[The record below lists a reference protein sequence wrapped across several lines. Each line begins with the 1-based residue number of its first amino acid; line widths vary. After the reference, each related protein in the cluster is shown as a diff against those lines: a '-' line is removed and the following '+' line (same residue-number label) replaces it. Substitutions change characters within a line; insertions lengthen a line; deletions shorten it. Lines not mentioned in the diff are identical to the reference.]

1 MPKGGN
7 KMSDAI
13 TIRYKAAQ
21 TIARDAGA
29 LGLKYFNS
37 FDTLTIESKSHQDF
51 VSEADKNVETLVRA
65 AISAAFP
72 DDAIVGE
79 EDAPSPGTSGFTWV
93 IDPIDGTTNFIHGIP
108 QWCVAI
114 AIVQNG
120 QTVAGVIHDPVH
132 DECNHAM
139 RGNGAFCNDKPI
151 RALQGRPITNGSLGV
166 GFSGRT
172 RASGSVITLIDLIV
186 QAGGVFW
193 RNGSGALSLAYV
205 AQGKLLGYVEEHMN
219 AWDCIAGQL
228 MIAEAGGKVE
238 PQNADDMI
246 ANGGRVVVAT
256 AELFDQVQ
264 AMADQAYKA

>member
-1 MPKGGN
+1 MGTT
-7 KMSDAI
+7 MTD
-13 TIRYKAAQ
+13 TLTTRYTAAQ
-21 TIARDAGA
+21 TIARQAGA

-37 FDTLTIESKSHQDF
+37 FDTLTITSKSHQDF
-51 VSEADKNVETLVRA
+51 VSEADQNVETLVRA
-65 AISAAFP
+65 AITKAFP

-79 EDAPSPGTSGFTWV
+79 EDAPTPGTSGFTWV

-114 AIVQNG
+114 AIVENAE
-120 QTVAGVIHDPVH
+120 TVAGVIHDPVH

-151 RALQGRPITNGSLGV
+151 RVLAGRPLTNGSLGV

-172 RASGSVITLIDLIV
+172 RASGAVITLIDLITR
-186 QAGGVFW
+186 AGGVFW

-219 AWDCIAGQL
+219 AWDCLAGQL
-228 MIAEAGGKVE
+228 MIAEAGGKIEV
-238 PQNADDMI
+238 QNADEMI
-246 ANGGRVVVAT
+246 KDGGRVVVAT
-256 AELFDQVQ
+256 AELFDEIKGL
-264 AMADQAYKA
+264 ADMSYGV

>member
-1 MPKGGN
+1 MTDDIAK
-7 KMSDAI
+7 
-13 TIRYKAAQ
+13 RYAAAQ
-21 TIARDAGA
+21 AIARDAGA
-29 LGLKYFNS
+29 LGLTYFNS
-37 FDTLTIESKSHQDF
+37 FDTLQITSKSHQDF
-51 VSEADKNVETLVRA
+51 VSEADQNVEKRVRA
-65 AISAAFP
+65 AIAKAFP

-79 EDAPSPGTSGFTWV
+79 EDAPTTGTSGFTWV

-139 RGNGAFCNDKPI
+139 RGHGAFCNAKPI
-151 RALQGRPITNGSLGV
+151 HTLTDRPLTNGSLGV

-172 RASGSVITLIDLIV
+172 RASGNVITLMDLIV
-186 QAGGVFW
+186 KAGGVFW

-219 AWDCIAGQL
+219 AWDCLAGQL

-238 PQNADDMI
+238 VQNADEMI
-246 ANGGRVVVAT
+246 KNGGRVVVAT
-256 AELFDQVQ
+256 AELFDEVKDL
-264 AMADQAYKA
+264 ADRSYGA

>member
-1 MPKGGN
+1 MT
-7 KMSDAI
+7 DDI
-13 TIRYKAAQ
+13 TKRYAAAQ
-21 TIARDAGA
+21 SIAREAGA
-29 LGLKYFNS
+29 LGLRYFNS

-65 AISAAFP
+65 AITKAFP

-79 EDAPSPGTSGFTWV
+79 EDAPTTGTSGFTWV

-114 AIVQNG
+114 AIVQNA
-120 QTVAGVIHDPVH
+120 QTVVGVIHDPVH

-151 RALQGRPITNGSLGV
+151 RVLSGRPLTNGSLGI

-172 RASGSVITLIDLIV
+172 RASGNVITLIDLITK
-186 QAGGVFW
+186 AGGVFW

-219 AWDCIAGQL
+219 AWDCLAGQM
-228 MIAEAGGKVE
+228 MIVEAGGKAE
-238 PQNADDMI
+238 TQNADAMI
-246 ANGGRVVVAT
+246 RDGGRVVVST
-256 AELFDQVQ
+256 PELFDEVL
-264 AMADQAYKA
+264 ALANTAYGE

>member
-1 MPKGGN
+1 MT
-7 KMSDAI
+7 DAI
-13 TIRYKAAQ
+13 TKRYAAAQ

-37 FDTLTIESKSHQDF
+37 FDTLTIESKSQQDF
-51 VSEADKNVETLVRA
+51 VSEADKNVEILVRA
-65 AISAAFP
+65 AIAAAFP

-79 EDAPSPGTSGFTWV
+79 EDAPTTGTSGFTWV

-114 AIVQNG
+114 AIVQDAR
-120 QTVAGVIHDPVH
+120 TVAGIIHDPVH
-132 DECNHAM
+132 NECNHAM

-151 RALQGRPITNGSLGV
+151 RVLNGRPLTNGSLGV

-172 RASGSVITLIDLIV
+172 RASGNVITLIDLV
-186 QAGGVFW
+186 TKAGGVFW

-219 AWDCIAGQL
+219 AWDCLAGQL
-228 MIAEAGGKVE
+228 MIEEAGGTIE
-238 PQNADDMI
+238 AQDADDMI

-256 AELFDQVQ
+256 AEVFDQVQ
-264 AMADQAYKA
+264 EMADQSYGA

>member
-1 MPKGGN
+1 MADEIAK
-7 KMSDAI
+7 
-13 TIRYKAAQ
+13 RYAAAQ
-21 TIARDAGA
+21 TIAREAGA
-29 LGLKYFNS
+29 LGLRYFNS

-65 AISAAFP
+65 AIAAAFP
-72 DDAIVGE
+72 EDAIVGE
-79 EDAPSPGTSGFTWV
+79 EDAPTRGTSGFTWV

-114 AIVQNG
+114 AIVQNA
-120 QTVAGVIHDPVH
+120 QTVVGVIHDAVH

-139 RGNGAFCNDKPI
+139 RGAGAFCNDKPI
-151 RALQGRPITNGSLGV
+151 RVLQGRPLTNGSLGV

-172 RASGSVITLIDLIV
+172 RASGNVITLIDLITR
-186 QAGGVFW
+186 AGGVFW

-219 AWDCIAGQL
+219 AWDCLAGQL

-238 PQNADDMI
+238 RQDADEMI
-246 ANGGRVVVAT
+246 KNGGRVVVAT
-256 AELFDQVQ
+256 AELFDEVQ
-264 AMADQAYKA
+264 DLANKSYTS

>member
-1 MPKGGN
+1 MTN
-7 KMSDAI
+7 DIS
-13 TIRYKAAQ
+13 TRYAAAQ
-21 TIARDAGA
+21 SIARAAGA

-65 AISAAFP
+65 AIAQAFP

-79 EDAPSPGTSGFTWV
+79 EDAPTTGTSGFTWV

-114 AIVQNG
+114 AIVQNA
-120 QTVAGVIHDPVH
+120 QTVVGVIHDPVH
-132 DECNHAM
+132 GECNHAM
-139 RGNGAFCNDKPI
+139 LGGGAFCNDKPI
-151 RALQGRPITNGSLGV
+151 RVLNDRPLTNGSLGV

-172 RASGSVITLIDLIV
+172 RPSGNVITLIDDLTK
-186 QAGGVFW
+186 AGGVFW

-219 AWDCIAGQL
+219 AWDCLAGQL
-228 MIAEAGGKVE
+228 MIHEAGGQVE
-238 PQNADDMI
+238 VQDADDMI
-246 ANGGRVVVAT
+246 KNGGRVVVAT
-256 AELFDQVQ
+256 AELFNQVK
-264 AMADQAYKA
+264 ALADQAYGG

>member
-1 MPKGGN
+1 
-7 KMSDAI
+7 MSDAI
-13 TIRYKAAQ
+13 TKRYTAAQ

-37 FDTLTIESKSHQDF
+37 FDTLTIKSKSHQDF

-65 AISAAFP
+65 AITAAFP

-79 EDAPSPGTSGFTWV
+79 EDAPTTGTSGFTWV

-114 AIVQNG
+114 AIVQNA
-120 QTVAGVIHDPVH
+120 QTVVGIIHDPVH

-139 RGNGAFCNDKPI
+139 RGHGAFCNDKPI
-151 RALQGRPITNGSLGV
+151 RVLQGRPLTNGSMGV

-172 RASGSVITLIDLIV
+172 RASGNVITLINLV
-186 QAGGVFW
+186 TRAGGVFW

-219 AWDCIAGQL
+219 AWDCLAGQL
-228 MIAEAGGKVE
+228 MIAEAGGMVE
-238 PQNADDMI
+238 AQNADDMI
-246 ANGGRVVVAT
+246 TNGGRVVTAT
-256 AELFDQVQ
+256 AETFAQVQ
-264 AMADQAYKA
+264 AMADQSYRV

>member
-1 MPKGGN
+1 MTN
-7 KMSDAI
+7 DI
-13 TIRYKAAQ
+13 TTRYTAAQ
-21 TIARDAGA
+21 SIARAAGA

-51 VSEADKNVETLVRA
+51 VSEADKNVEILVRV
-65 AISAAFP
+65 AISEAFP

-79 EDAPSPGTSGFTWV
+79 EGAPTTGTSGFTWV

-114 AIVQNG
+114 AIMQNA
-120 QTVAGVIHDPVH
+120 QTVVGVIHDPVH

-139 RGNGAFCNDKPI
+139 LGGGAFCNDKPI
-151 RALQGRPITNGSLGV
+151 HVLNGRPLTNGSLGV

-172 RASGSVITLIDLIV
+172 RQSGAVITLMDNLIK
-186 QAGGVFW
+186 AGGVFW

-219 AWDCIAGQL
+219 AWDCLAGQL
-228 MIAEAGGKVE
+228 MIAEAGGQVE
-238 PQNADDMI
+238 AQDADDMI
-246 ANGGRVVVAT
+246 KNGGRVVVST
-256 AELFDQVQ
+256 AELFNQVK
-264 AMADQAYKA
+264 ALADQAYSG

>member
-1 MPKGGN
+1 MT
-7 KMSDAI
+7 DDI
-13 TIRYKAAQ
+13 TKRYTAAQ

-29 LGLKYFNS
+29 LGLQYFNS
-37 FDTLTIESKSHQDF
+37 FDTLTITSKSHQDF
-51 VSEADKNVETLVRA
+51 VSEADKNVETHVRA
-65 AISAAFP
+65 AIAAQFP

-79 EDAPSPGTSGFTWV
+79 EDAPTTGTSGFTWV

-114 AIVQNG
+114 AIVQNA

-132 DECNHAM
+132 NECNHAM
-139 RGNGAFCNDKPI
+139 QGGGAFCNDKPI
-151 RALQGRPITNGSLGV
+151 RVLNGRPLTNGSLGV

-172 RASGSVITLIDLIV
+172 RGSGAVITLMDDLTK
-186 QAGGVFW
+186 AGGVFW

-219 AWDCIAGQL
+219 AWDCLAGQL
-228 MIAEAGGKVE
+228 MIHEAGGRVE
-238 PQNADDMI
+238 VQDADDMI

-256 AELFDQVQ
+256 AELFDQVK
-264 AMADQAYKA
+264 ALADKAYRY

>member
-1 MPKGGN
+1 MA
-7 KMSDAI
+7 DDIAR
-13 TIRYKAAQ
+13 RYTAAQ
-21 TIARDAGA
+21 AIARDAGA
-29 LGLKYFNS
+29 LGLRYFKS

-65 AISAAFP
+65 AIAAAFP

-79 EDAPSPGTSGFTWV
+79 EDEPIRGTSGFTWV

-114 AIVQNG
+114 AIVQDA
-120 QTVAGVIHDPVH
+120 QTVIGVIHDAVH

-139 RGNGAFCNDKPI
+139 RGGGAFCNDKPI
-151 RALQGRPITNGSLGV
+151 HTLQGRPLTNGSLGV

-172 RASGSVITLIDLIV
+172 RASGNVITLIDLITK
-186 QAGGVFW
+186 AGGVFW

-219 AWDCIAGQL
+219 AWDCLAGQL
-228 MIAEAGGKVE
+228 MIEEAGGRVE
-238 PQNADDMI
+238 RQDADEMI
-246 ANGGRVVVAT
+246 KDGGRVVVST
-256 AELFDQVQ
+256 AELFGEVQ
-264 AMADQAYKA
+264 DLADKSYGD

>member
-1 MPKGGN
+1 MT
-7 KMSDAI
+7 DAI
-13 TIRYKAAQ
+13 TKRYAAAQ

-51 VSEADKNVETLVRA
+51 VSEADKNVEILVRA
-65 AISAAFP
+65 SIAAAFP

-79 EDAPSPGTSGFTWV
+79 EEAPTTGTSGFTWV

-114 AIVQNG
+114 AIVQNA
-120 QTVAGVIHDPVH
+120 QTVAGIIHDPVH
-132 DECNHAM
+132 NECNHAM
-139 RGNGAFCNDKPI
+139 RGNGAYCNDKPI
-151 RALQGRPITNGSLGV
+151 RVLKGRPLTNGSLGV

-172 RASGSVITLIDLIV
+172 RASGAIITLIDLITK
-186 QAGGVFW
+186 AGGVFW

-219 AWDCIAGQL
+219 AWDCLAGQL
-228 MIAEAGGKVE
+228 MIAEAGGTIE
-238 PQNADDMI
+238 TQDADDMI

-256 AELFDQVQ
+256 AEVFDQVQ
-264 AMADQAYKA
+264 AMADQSYKA